1 MRSEISEYGTLG
13 VVQLSRSSDLA
24 LRALMRLAV
33 ADERGDRMTAAGI
46 AEAVNASTSHVAKI
60 VSRLV
65 ELGMAESRRGRGGGL
80 LITDAGRQVSVGRLL
95 RELEGPGEVVQCEGP
110 TPCPLAGNCGL
121 RRALVE
127 AREAFFTALDPLT
140 VAGIVHSPTR
150 QVLLS
155 LGSGPNTGTGPGFG
169 PGP

>member
-1 MRSEISEYGTLG
+1 MRLRRSQYGTLG

-33 ADERGDRMTAAGI
+33 ADGRGERMTAAGI
-46 AEAVNASTSHVAKI
+46 AESVNASTSHVAKI

-65 ELGMAESRRGRGGGL
+65 DLDLVDSRRGRGGGL
-80 LITDAGRQVSVGRLL
+80 AITDAGRGASVGWLL

-121 RRALVE
+121 RRALAQ
-127 AREAFFTALDPLT
+127 ARESFFAALDPLT
-140 VAGIVHSPTR
+140 VAGIVHTPTR
-150 QVLLS
+150 QVLLN
-155 LGSGPNTGTGPGFG
+155 LG

>member
-1 MRSEISEYGTLG
+1 MRSLSSQYDTLG
-13 VVQLSRSSDLA
+13 LVQLSRSSDLA

-46 AEAVNASTSHVAKI
+46 AESVNASTSHVAKI

-80 LITDAGRQVSVGRLL
+80 AITEAGRQASVGRLL

-121 RRALVE
+121 RRALAD
-127 AREAFFTALDPLT
+127 AREAFFVALDPLT
-140 VAGIVHSPTR
+140 VAGIVYSPTR

-155 LGSGPNTGTGPGFG
+155 LGSGPGPGFG
-169 PGP
+169 PDP

>member
-1 MRSEISEYGTLG
+1 MHPASSQYGTLG

-33 ADERGDRMTAAGI
+33 ADERGDRMTAAAI
-46 AEAVNASTSHVAKI
+46 AESVNASTSHVAKI

-65 ELGMAESRRGRGGGL
+65 DLGLAESRRGRGGGL
-80 LITDAGRQVSVGRLL
+80 VITEAGRHESVGSLL

-121 RRALVE
+121 RRALVD
-127 AREAFFTALDPLT
+127 AREAFFAALDPLT
-140 VAGIVHSPTR
+140 VEGIVRAPTR
-150 QVLLS
+150 QVSLS
-155 LGSGPNTGTGPGFG
+155 LATAPRPDPGPGS
-169 PGP
+169 